1 LLIVLLIAF
10 AVPIFLSRIK
20 HLSIPIA
27 VGEIVA
33 GMIVGRS
40 GFSFVPPDDLLVGI
54 FANFGIVFLMFLSG
68 MEIDFNSLRSSA
80 PTPGRS
86 GRKVLWLA
94 LSHFALTLC
103 LASVAAYFLVRFGL
117 ATNRWIMAL
126 ILSTTSLGVVVPVLK
141 ETNLIGQRLG
151 QCILVSA
158 VLADFATMLLITL
171 AVAIALAFAVWGVL
185 RYTDLGRA
193 LRAAAQDGPVAAA
206 FGVNEK
212 ALGLLLAGTCAALA
226 SIAGVCLALSFTLT
240 PSQMYAWVGVVF
252 AAVMLGGLGSARGPL
267 VAGMLI
273 GVSEAVTMAVTAP
286 SWAPI
291 VSFTLLIVILLFRPG
306 KSA

>member
-1 LLIVLLIAF
+1 MSAFTLPSVSLLSQSVLSGIFVGALYGLMGLGLSLSWGLLRLINLAHFAF
-10 AVPIFLSRIK
+10 AFLAAYLCYQLATM
-20 HLSIPIA
+20 HVDPLLS
-27 VGEIVA
+27 
-33 GMIVGRS
+33 
-40 GFSFVPPDDLLVGI
+40 LL
-54 FANFGIVFLMFLSG
+54 GIVPAFFALGAALHWVMARFAVTP
-68 MEIDFNSLRSSA
+68 FNSL
-80 PTPGRS
+80 
-86 GRKVLWLA
+86 L
-94 LSHFALTLC
+94 LT
-103 LASVAAYFLVRFGL
+103 FGL
-117 ATNRWIMAL
+117 TGI
-126 ILSTTSLGVVVPVLK
+126 V
-141 ETNLIGQRLG
+141 E
-151 QCILVSA
+151 A
-158 VLADFATMLLITL
+158 VIQSIWTADFRKLESHYGEQKFKLAGLYIPVPELITL
-171 AVAIALAFAVWGVL
+171 VIAVALAFAVWGVL

-252 AAVMLGGLGSARGPL
+252 AAVMLGGLGSALGPL
-267 VAGMLI
+267 VAGVLI

-291 VSFTLLIVILLFRPG
+291 VSFTLLILILLFRPG